1 MNEEVVDGEGGE
13 VVEGGD
19 EGGFDI
25 FDPISSILDMVTDLL
40 FNIFK
45 FCTEACLKGIT
56 VLFEKSTES
65 IQTQVSETP
74 TEFSQSLVDSLRTVS
89 ESAILPVAGII
100 LTYIFCYELY
110 QLVVEQNK
118 SGNFETGQLMFLII
132 KTSVMIMLLSNSFDI
147 TLAVFDLGKWITD
160 QVPTEE
166 LGMPVDVTNDIIAS
180 LEGKEIGYAL
190 AMMLMAVIAL
200 IIVFIMTGIV
210 YLVAW
215 SRMVTIMLYIS
226 VAPLPFA
233 TFMNKDWIGSVGQ
246 TYVKNLVA
254 LMLQGYF
261 MLICLLIYSHLLE
274 KTAKLVVAGDGLFG
288 LLLMLVSMAIL
299 VVSLTRTHSLAKSV
313 MGVV

>member
-1 MNEEVVDGEGGE
+1 MEAWLESMIDKITEFLFG
-13 VVEGGD
+13 
-19 EGGFDI
+19 I
-25 FDPISSILDMVTDLL
+25 FKSSTIGILDSISTL
-40 FNIFK
+40 FQ
-45 FCTEACLKGIT
+45 
-56 VLFEKSTES
+56 KSVDNVRMN
-65 IQTQVSETP
+65 VSETP
-74 TEFSQSLVDSLRTVS
+74 TEFSQYLVDNLRTVS
-89 ESAILPVAGII
+89 ETAILPVAGII

-132 KTSVMIMLLSNSFDI
+132 KTSVMILLLSNCFDI

-160 QVPTEE
+160 QVPNEALEVPPQMTQE
-166 LGMPVDVTNDIIAS
+166 IIANMPDNDVGAAIS
-180 LEGKEIGYAL
+180 MWVMSA
-190 AMMLMAVIAL
+190 IAL
-200 IIVFIMTGIV
+200 IIVFVMTGII

-233 TFMNKDWIGSVGQ
+233 TFMNKDWIGAIGQ

-261 MLICLLIYSHLLE
+261 MLVCLLVYSGLLD
-274 KTAKLVVAGDGLFG
+274 KATKLMGDGSG
-288 LLLMLVSMAIL
+288 LYGLMLMVVSMGIL

>member
-1 MNEEVVDGEGGE
+1 MEAWLESMIDKITEFLFG
-13 VVEGGD
+13 
-19 EGGFDI
+19 I
-25 FDPISSILDMVTDLL
+25 FKSSTIGILDAIST
-40 FNIFK
+40 
-45 FCTEACLKGIT
+45 
-56 VLFEKSTES
+56 LFEKSVDNVRMH
-65 IQTQVSETP
+65 VSETP
-74 TEFSQSLVDSLRTVS
+74 TEFSQDLVDNLRTVS
-89 ESAILPVAGII
+89 ETAILPVAGLI

-132 KTSVMIMLLSNSFDI
+132 KTSVMILLLSNCFDI

-160 QVPTEE
+160 QVPNEALKIPPKMTDEIIKS
-166 LGMPVDVTNDIIAS
+166 MPNNDVGAAIS
-180 LEGKEIGYAL
+180 
-190 AMMLMAVIAL
+190 MWVMAAIAL
-200 IIVFIMTGIV
+200 IIVFVMSGII

-233 TFMNKDWIGSVGQ
+233 TFMNKDWIGSIGQ

-261 MLICLLIYSHLLE
+261 MLVCLLVYSGLLD
-274 KTAKLVVAGDGLFG
+274 KATSLMGDGSG
-288 LLLMLVSMAIL
+288 LYGLMLMIVSMGIL